1 MPKKALLI
9 FIGILFTAATAMASD
24 STRIQIIPTFLGQK
38 LVLDST
44 YSVAGNAL
52 SIETFKCYL
61 SQVCLFK
68 NGKPV
73 WQEPNS
79 YHLLDASES
88 QTLAWALMLPDQLSY
103 DALQFNLGIDSLA
116 NVSGAMGGDLDPT
129 NGMYWTWQ
137 SGYINFKLEG
147 TSSICPT
154 RHNKFQWHIGG
165 YLSPFNTLKE
175 VVLKDAK
182 TTNEV
187 NIEIHIG
194 ELLQSFDLTQT
205 HQIMSPNARAVEI
218 ANRLASIFKLGKNA
232 E

>member
-1 MPKKALLI
+1 M
-9 FIGILFTAATAMASD
+9 MANED
-24 STRIQIIPTFLGQK
+24 
-38 LVLDST
+38 LVLDKLYILNGDSIKINQVKLFISDMSFYLDDT
-44 YSVAGNAL
+44 LVYAL
-52 SIETFKCYL
+52 KKKHHLFDL
-61 SQVCLFK
+61 SQPSTIRLSEK
-68 NGKPV
+68 
-73 WQEPNS
+73 
-79 YHLLDASES
+79 LASPK
-88 QTLAWALMLPDQLSY
+88 MY
-103 DALQFNLGIDSLA
+103 NRVKFNIGIDSLT
-116 NVSGAMGGDLDPT
+116 NVSGAIEGDLDPT

-194 ELLQSFDLTQT
+194 ELLQSFDLAQT

>member
-61 SQVCLFK
+61 SQVCLIK
-68 NGKPV
+68 NGQPV
-73 WQEPNS
+73 WKEANS

-88 QTLAWALMLPDQLSY
+88 RTLAWTLMLPDQLEY
-103 DALQFNLGIDSLA
+103 DALQFNLGIDSLT

-147 TSSICPT
+147 YSPQCTS
-154 RHNKFQWHIGG
+154 RNHAFQFHLGG
-165 YLSPFNTLKE
+165 YLPPFQCVQTIQLSDITPQNTLPIGMDLGVFLKE
-175 VVLKDAK
+175 
-182 TTNEV
+182 
-187 NIEIHIG
+187 I
-194 ELLQSFDLTQT
+194 DLVKQHTL
-205 HQIMSPNARAVEI
+205 MSPGPAAQALSQKAGR
-218 ANRLASIFKLGKNA
+218 IFYWH